1 MFDLEQI
8 IMERH
13 STRLFLSKP
22 VPRKLV
28 DEALALAIHAPSNS
42 NIQPWHVV
50 FASGPARD
58 RLVAALLDEAH
69 RGPPNI
75 PPLPESFRHFHKQRG
90 TDVYGSIAITRE
102 DVLADDDAV

>member
-28 DEALALAIHAPSNS
+28 DEALGLAVHAPSNS
-42 NIQPWHVV
+42 NIQPWRVV

-58 RLVAALLDEAH
+58 RLGGNWRISASPNSSGERMKKAAKRRA
-69 RGPPNI
+69 
-75 PPLPESFRHFHKQRG
+75 
-90 TDVYGSIAITRE
+90 
-102 DVLADDDAV
+102 